1 MCIRDRHY
9 YSFPKEMWK
18 KIRTTN
24 ILERAF
30 REVRR
35 RTRPMNFF
43 PHAESAERIFYGVT
57 KGIYQNGYHPSP
69 RISAENL
76 T

>member
-1 MCIRDRHY
+1 MKI
-9 YSFPKEMWK
+9 SKKMWK

-30 REVRR
+30 REE
-35 RTRPMNFF
+35 NKAAELSF
-43 PHAESAERIFYGVT
+43 PHVEGAERRFYGVT
-57 KGIYQNGYHPSP
+57 KGIYQNGYHPSLT
-69 RISAENL
+69 ISAENL